1 MRNWARPGR
10 PSRLPTIWA
19 EPGPGGSPAL
29 GEVAALSAAR
39 CYAAATR
46 SAFPPAEPGARGCDE
61 LGVAAVAAGAVRAP
75 RARGAAAA
83 LPAGGWRPD
92 PAVGRVAGAT
102 PR

>member
-1 MRNWARPGR
+1 MRRAAARTGSVFPQ
-10 PSRLPTIWA
+10 A
-19 EPGPGGSPAL
+19 GPGL
-29 GEVAALSAAR
+29 
-39 CYAAATR
+39 
-46 SAFPPAEPGARGCDE
+46 RGRDE
-61 LGVAAVAAGAVRAP
+61 LGVAALAAGAVRAS